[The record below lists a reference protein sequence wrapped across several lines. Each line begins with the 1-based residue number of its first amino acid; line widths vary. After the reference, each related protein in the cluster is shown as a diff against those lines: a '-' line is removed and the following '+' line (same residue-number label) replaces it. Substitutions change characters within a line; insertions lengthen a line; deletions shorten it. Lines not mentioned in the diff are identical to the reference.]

1 MSKEAPKVEAAKIET
16 PEVKVEP
23 GRRDL
28 ACAQLFRHVP
38 NCTCTKE
45 MRAPVPPAIQLR

>member
-1 MSKEAPKVEAAKIET
+1 MPDLKSETKVEEK
-16 PEVKVEP
+16 PEP
-23 GRRDL
+23 GRRDM
-28 ACAQLFRHVP
+28 ACAQLFRHVA